1 MTNFNY
7 ESMLLSELR
16 LVTIQKP
23 TGDLTNENLQ
33 AALTVDANLQS
44 LGYTLRPNDIVNL
57 AMSDSLQGFYDQVK
71 TLVGDVK
78 AAPMYPNFPKQVME
92 MDKAE
97 FRFHQAV
104 HYFSTYG
111 LEAMFGGTVLRGWMP
126 DVKATEKTKTPK
138 RLRTAHVLAC
148 IYEDTMYTRP
158 LKMILSKRERM
169 TGKDSMICDIAFQ
182 HVSAMFIQTLDI
194 PFKANLLH
202 LFYMVFGGAYED
214 KLAILHALCK
224 HTGDVLKCADYC
236 LCQYHYHFRT
246 SQKRLLV
253 KLLESYPVVDLLANL
268 VLSSK
273 KAHRSNLVLQY
284 LDYNMYSRSAGHKAA
299 VDSLRDGKLRSWE
312 SRAKYLVSTGNDG
325 ALDFIAQR
333 PGMLLRMITW
343 LLRNGYADAK
353 IENILCDKAASLSLQ
368 TITTVLSKFGNKR
381 LTEEDTMEANRV
393 YAILLNVLTARL
405 YCINTPLY
413 GKKMYVKQDQYDLA
427 HSIIQSG
434 EKSDEGGYIRSGIAY
449 AIPENIHR
457 IRLFVYWN
465 DKQRVDVDLH
475 AAARNADGTLDHV
488 GWNSEFIVDNGI
500 VFSGDI
506 THSDAAEY
514 IDVDLDATTA
524 DSVDLNINL
533 FNGKPSFGEIDEC
546 FVGIMAVNELGEEI
560 KLYSHANCFF
570 SHQLTSKSRN
580 LNYGYLDIKN
590 RCLLFLGQDTS
601 GASWPYYTANTME
614 KLKTTFTLEA
624 YIEAL
629 VAGQNI
635 QIVDTDAEADVVLV
649 MGKPENDREVSLM
662 DNNYFFDTPI
672 AEEKSKQ
679 SFFPMW

>member
-1 MTNFNY
+1 MANFNY

-23 TGDLTNENLQ
+23 TGDLTNENMR

-44 LGYTLRPNDIVNL
+44 LGYTLRPKDIVNL
-57 AMSDSLQGFYDQVK
+57 AMSESLQGFYNQVK
-71 TLVGDVK
+71 NLTESVA
-78 AAPMYPNFPKQVME
+78 AAPMYPDFPKQVME
-92 MDKAE
+92 IDTAT

-111 LEAMFGGTVLRGWMP
+111 LEDMFGGTVLHGWMP
-126 DVKATEKTKTPK
+126 DVKATQKTKKPE
-138 RLRTAHVLAC
+138 RLLKAQALEL
-148 IYEDTMYTRP
+148 INEDEMYTRP
-158 LKMILSKRERM
+158 LKIILSRRERM
-169 TGKDSMICDIAFQ
+169 TGKDSMICDVAID
-182 HVSAMFIQTLDI
+182 HVSADFIQTLDI
-194 PFKANLLH
+194 PFKANMLH
-202 LFYMVFGGAYED
+202 LFYMVFGGDYED

-253 KLLESYPVVDLLANL
+253 KLLESYPVVDFLANL

-273 KAHRSNLVLQY
+273 KAQRSNMVLQY

-381 LTEEDTMEANRV
+381 LTEEDTMEVNRV
-393 YAILLNVLTARL
+393 YDILLNVLTARL
-405 YCINTPLY
+405 HCINTPLY
-413 GKKMYVKQDQYDLA
+413 GKRMYVKQDQYDLA

-449 AIPENIHR
+449 AIPEDIHR

-465 DKQRVDVDLH
+465 DKHRVDVDLH
-475 AAARNADGTLDHV
+475 ASARNADGKLVHV
-488 GWNSEFIVDNGI
+488 GWNAEYAENGI

-514 IDVDLDATTA
+514 IDVDLDTTTA
-524 DSVDLNINL
+524 NSVNLNINL
-533 FNGKPSFGEIDEC
+533 FSGKPSFGEIDDC
-546 FVGIMAVNELGEEI
+546 FVGIMAVNEICEDI
-560 KLYSHANCFF
+560 KLYSSENCFF
-570 SHQLTSKSRN
+570 FHRLTSKSKN

-601 GASWPYYTANTME
+601 SARLPYYTASTME
-614 KLKTTFTLEA
+614 KLKTTFTLES

-629 VAGQNI
+629 VVSQNI
-635 QIVDTDAEADVVLV
+635 QIVDTEADADVVLV

-662 DNNYFFDTPI
+662 DNNYFFDAPI
-672 AEEKSKQ
+672 AEEKSG
-679 SFFPMW
+679 